1 MENDNKENKEI
12 AVSSDNKMLI
22 PGAIILAGLIIAGAV
37 VYSQLPRNP
46 LGPNPTPPA
55 PPSVAAGDILKIRE
69 GDFVLGNPSSKV
81 VIIEYGDFQ
90 CPFCGKFEKEVAPQ
104 IKEQYVKTGKVAFLY
119 RDFAFLGEESFRS
132 SEAARCAGDQGKYW
146 EYHDKLFSGQ
156 KGENQ
161 GAFAD
166 ANLKKFARDL
176 GLDGA
181 KFDLCFTSGKHR
193 AAVETATQDGRT
205 AGVNGTPAT
214 FVNGKL
220 VSGAVPFATFKQMI
234 EEELKK

>member
-1 MENDNKENKEI
+1 MENE
-12 AVSSDNKMLI
+12 NKMLI
-22 PGAIILAGLIIAGAV
+22 PGSIILAGLVIAGAV
-37 VYSQLPRNP
+37 VYIGLPRIP
-46 LGPNPTPPA
+46 LVPPPA
-55 PPSVAAGDILKIRE
+55 PSGVPTAPPAVAEVLKIKE

-90 CPFCGKFEKEVAPQ
+90 CPFCGKFAKEVEPQ
-104 IKEQYVKTGKVAFLY
+104 IKEQFVKTGKAAFVY

-132 SEAARCAGDQGKYW
+132 SEAARCAGEQGKFW
-146 EYHDKLFSGQ
+146 EYHGKLFSSQ

-166 ANLKKFARDL
+166 ANLKKWARDL
-176 GLDGA
+176 GLDGT

-193 AAVETATQDGRT
+193 EAVQLSSDGGRT

-220 VSGAVPFATFKQMI
+220 VSGAVPFATFKQLI